1 MIDSWWPFGVLY
13 SQHRELTYPPMTAV
27 RHRISASDDD
37 SIAADKL
44 KQEVAAINSGYSVS
58 LSVPRQSSPN
68 MQPSNTVGA
77 LLLCAPE
84 RRTSAG
90 SARPSLR
97 RRGLA
102 VCKAGCA
109 QCKPAAP

>member
-44 KQEVAAINSGYSVS
+44 KQEVAGHQFGIFRF
-58 LSVPRQSSPN
+58 L
-68 MQPSNTVGA
+68 VGA
-77 LLLCAPE
+77 AP
-84 RRTSAG
+84 
-90 SARPSLR
+90 
-97 RRGLA
+97 
-102 VCKAGCA
+102 VVA
-109 QCKPAAP
+109 QYATK

>member
-68 MQPSNTVGA
+68 MQPSNTVA
-77 LLLCAPE
+77 LARHP
-84 RRTSAG
+84 SAVRAG
-90 SARPSLR
+90 MVNICWISASI
-97 RRGLA
+97 LA
-102 VCKAGCA
+102 
-109 QCKPAAP
+109 